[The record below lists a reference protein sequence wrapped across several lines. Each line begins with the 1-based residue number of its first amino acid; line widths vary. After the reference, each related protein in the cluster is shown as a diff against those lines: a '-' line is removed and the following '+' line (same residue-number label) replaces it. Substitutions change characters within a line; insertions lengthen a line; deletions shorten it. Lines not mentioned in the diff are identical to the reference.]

1 MKRKLLFTIL
11 IMIITCMSFSNIAN
25 ASSGDLYLNKLE
37 FNAKINSD
45 GSMNVIEI
53 WDIDIED
60 TNTLFKTFKT
70 DKTKYSAITNVQVT
84 DMTNGLNKKFTKIN
98 QYMYHVTKD
107 SYYGLMNSDGEF
119 EIAWG
124 VGLED
129 KEATKKYKIEY
140 TVEDVITKYN
150 DYAELYWQFVGQ
162 DFEISANKVT
172 GIIILPGNVNSKD
185 EIKVWGHTKDLNG
198 TIYAADLNKIE
209 FELDKARSGRYIE
222 IRTLFPSNLIGTTT
236 KRIKNTSIL
245 EKAIEDE
252 TKWADEA
259 NRKRELQSKTRNTM
273 LAIVGIGS
281 VIIAIIY
288 IGKIKKYRKILKSL
302 NQYKPTNKL
311 EYYRDLPDEAATPG
325 EAIFLLKGLYS
336 DFTMDFG
343 KIFSATMLN
352 LTLKQYISL
361 SVDSNL
367 KGKKAIK
374 ITDLKKESV
383 DLKTDEKEM
392 LEFLKKAMKSKEE
405 ITMKELEAYIKAH
418 PSAIE
423 KLIPKVHKNVKTN
436 LVAKQYFDE
445 EEYKQYNNYLG
456 KFVLYLVGAIC
467 LFFLLP
473 LAIVF
478 MINAVYCYKIKNR
491 MNVLTQEGLDQ
502 KEMWKGL
509 KKYMEDFSLLKEREV
524 PELVIWEKYLV
535 YATAFGISEK
545 VLKQLKIVYPT
556 IDQTDMLNTSTYMY
570 FMYHSNFNTD
580 FSSAITSSIASATY
594 SSGSG
599 SGGGFSGGGGFGG
612 RWPEVAEV
620 DKYFRLQKILYK
632 LCIVFFYIIGK

>member
-1 MKRKLLFTIL
+1 MKKKLLFTIL

-45 GSMNVIEI
+45 GNMNVTEI

-107 SYYGLMNSDGEF
+107 CYYGLMNSDGDF

-124 VGLED
+124 VGLEN
-129 KEATKKYKIEY
+129 KEATKKYKMEY

-172 GIIILPGNVNSKD
+172 GTITLPGNVNSKD

-198 TIYAADLNKIE
+198 TIYATDLNKIE

-236 KRIKNTSIL
+236 QRIKNTSIL
-245 EKAIEDE
+245 EKAIQEE

-259 NRKRELQSKTRNTM
+259 NRKRELQAKTKN
-273 LAIVGIGS
+273 AILIIAGIGS
-281 VIIAIIY
+281 IVIAIFY
-288 IGKIKKYRKILKSL
+288 IGKVKKYRKILKNL
-302 NQYKPTNKL
+302 NPYKPTNKL
-311 EYYRDLPDEAATPG
+311 EYYRDLPDEKATPG
-325 EAIFLLKGLYS
+325 EAVFLLKGLYS

-343 KIFSATMLN
+343 KIFSATILD

-367 KGKKAIK
+367 RGKEAIK
-374 ITDLKKESV
+374 ITDLKKEGM

-405 ITMKELEAYIKAH
+405 ITMKELETYIKAH
-418 PSAIE
+418 SSAIE
-423 KLIPKVHKNVKTN
+423 KLIPKVHKNVKSNLITN
-436 LVAKQYFDE
+436 QYFDE

-478 MINAVYCYKIKNR
+478 MLNAVYCYKIKNR